1 MARSRNI
8 KPGFFTN
15 DQLAELPA
23 LTRLLF
29 VGLWTIADRSG
40 RIEDRPKKVKA
51 ETMPYDDFN
60 CDEALSSLQK
70 AGFII
75 RYTSGGINVIQVV
88 NWDKH
93 QNPHVKEQPST
104 LPAQEQHQTST
115 VQAPDKQQPKPE
127 VAGLIPDSGFL
138 IPDSSPLIPD
148 CSTDVEC
155 AGKPRKLANPSIA
168 KPADVDQQTWAD
180 WLTLRKAKK
189 APVTE
194 TVVGGAR
201 DESAKAGMTL
211 DAFLQ
216 VWCLR
221 GSQGLQADWLRP
233 EERNTASRVQPMSFA
248 QQDQA
253 EKRATWEA
261 MTGRKWP
268 SDDAH
273 TDFIDVAATSK
284 NETLLVAQQGI

>member
-29 VGLWTIADRSG
+29 VGLWTIADREG

-51 ETMPYDDFN
+51 ETMPYDNFD
-60 CDEALSSLQK
+60 CDEALSDLQK
-70 AGFII
+70 AGFIV
-75 RYTSGGINVIQVV
+75 RYASGGTNVIQVV
-88 NWDKH
+88 NWGKH

-104 LPAQEQHQTST
+104 LPALDKHQTST
-115 VQAPDKQQPKPE
+115 VQEQDKQQPSTE

-148 CSTDVEC
+148 CSTDVEG
-155 AGKPRKLANPSIA
+155 AGKPRKSPP
-168 KPADVDQQTWAD
+168 KPAAVARPDDIDPQTWTD
-180 WLTLRKAKK
+180 WLALRKAKR

-194 TVVGGAR
+194 TVVNGAR
-201 DESAKAGMTL
+201 DEAGKAGMTL

-233 EERNTASRVQPMSFA
+233 EERQTRSRVAAVSFA
-248 QQDQA
+248 QQDEQA
-253 EKRATWEA
+253 RRTRWEQ
-261 MTGRKWP
+261 MTGRTWP
-268 SDDAH
+268 AADAMPEC
-273 TDFIDVAATSK
+273 IDAEDITTRRIAA
-284 NETLLVAQQGI
+284 

>member
-29 VGLWTIADRSG
+29 VGLWTIADREG

-51 ETMPYDDFN
+51 ETMPYDNFD
-60 CDEALSSLQK
+60 CDEALSDLQK
-70 AGFII
+70 AGFIV
-75 RYTSGGINVIQVV
+75 RYTSGGTNVIQVV
-88 NWDKH
+88 NWGKH

-104 LPAQEQHQTST
+104 LPAPDKHQTST
-115 VQAPDKQQPKPE
+115 VQEQDKQQPSPE
-127 VAGLIPDSGFL
+127 VAGL

-148 CSTDVEC
+148 CSTDVEG
-155 AGKPRKLANPSIA
+155 AGKPRKSPP
-168 KPADVDQQTWAD
+168 KPAAVARPDDIDPQTWTD
-180 WLTLRKAKK
+180 WLALRKAKR

-194 TVVGGAR
+194 TVVNGAR
-201 DESAKAGMTL
+201 DEAGKAGMTL

-221 GSQGLQADWLRP
+221 GSQGLLADWLRP
-233 EERNTASRVQPMSFA
+233 EERQTASRVQPMSFA
-248 QQDQA
+248 EHDRA
-253 EKRATWEA
+253 AKRAAWEQ

-268 SDDAH
+268 SAE
-273 TDFIDVAATSK
+273 TDHEFIDVVETSK
-284 NETLLVAQQGI
+284 NETLLVAQQGL

>member
-29 VGLWTIADRSG
+29 VGLWTIADRDG

-51 ETMPYDDFN
+51 ETMPYDNFD
-60 CDEALSSLQK
+60 CDEALSDLQR
-70 AGFII
+70 AGFIV
-75 RYTSGGINVIQVV
+75 RYASGGTNVIQVV

-104 LPAQEQHQTST
+104 LPTQDKNQTST
-115 VQAPDKQQPKPE
+115 VQEPDKPQPSTE

-138 IPDSSPLIPD
+138 IPDPSPLIPD
-148 CSTDVEC
+148 CSTDVEG
-155 AGKPRKLANPSIA
+155 AGKPRKPAKPSIA
-168 KPADVDQQTWAD
+168 KPDDVDGQTWAD

-194 TVVGGAR
+194 TVVHGAR
-201 DESAKAGMTL
+201 AESVKAGMTL

-216 VWCLR
+216 VWCRR
-221 GSQGLQADWLRP
+221 GSQGLEANWLKP
-233 EERNTASRVQPMSFA
+233 AERQTASRVQPESFRESDRKA
-248 QQDQA
+248 A
-253 EKRATWEA
+253 EKRWAA
-261 MTGRKWP
+261 FTGNT
-268 SDDAH
+268 SDRDV
-273 TDFIDVAATSK
+273 IDVTPQHLELEHVDFDQSR
-284 NETLLVAQQGI
+284 